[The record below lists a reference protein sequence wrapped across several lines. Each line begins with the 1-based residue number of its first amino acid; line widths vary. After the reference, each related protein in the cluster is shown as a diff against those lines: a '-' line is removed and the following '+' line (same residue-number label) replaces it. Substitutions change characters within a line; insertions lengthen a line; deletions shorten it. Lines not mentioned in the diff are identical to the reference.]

1 MLINLKDEIYILKHR
16 WNTMKTSLQKLIDY
30 KKQHTLLLNEINLK
44 KCKKKELIENIEN
57 DFELSQVLS
66 SIKPVSERVFNLLT

>member
-30 KKQHTLLLNEINLK
+30 KRTTYIA
-44 KCKKKELIENIEN
+44 
-57 DFELSQVLS
+57 FE
-66 SIKPVSERVFNLLT
+66 

>member
-30 KKQHTLLLNEINLK
+30 KKQHALLLNEINLK